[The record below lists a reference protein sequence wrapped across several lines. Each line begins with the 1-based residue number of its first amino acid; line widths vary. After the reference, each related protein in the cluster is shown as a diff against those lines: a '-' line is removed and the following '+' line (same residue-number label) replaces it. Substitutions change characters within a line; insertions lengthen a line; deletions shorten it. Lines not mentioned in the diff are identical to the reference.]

1 MFKNKCIECKGD
13 IKRGIKFCSSSCAAK
28 YNNRVYPKRTKGR
41 VKPNCLSCNKQ
52 LDSYVKKYCDNVCQK
67 DRQYKAE
74 TKPRFEKGLIKDRN
88 TLRRLLNIERGTVCS
103 VCNIVE
109 WNGKKIV
116 LEVDHVDGNADN
128 NMPDNLRLICP
139 NCHSQTETYKGAN
152 KGNGRKLGK
161 LK

>member
-1 MFKNKCIECKGD
+1 MKTYKKVTWE
-13 IKRGIKFCSSSCAAK
+13 
-28 YNNRVYPKRTKGR
+28 
-41 VKPNCLSCNKQ
+41 CLSCNKQ

-139 NCHSQTETYKGAN
+139 NCHSQTETYNGAN